1 MPITVSG
8 DGTVLTK
15 TSFQTQVSRNPLVER
30 QPVQVEFSHDLPD
43 IPVMPQTLLI
53 LDLLIQEPCVDL
65 REVSRVV
72 LGDLGATLQILRLA
86 GREYGNAEGRPT
98 RVEDCIADIG
108 LEACLKAVSA
118 QTVANDG
125 RRTSVGEFWAHSRE
139 IAEYSRMVAEDMPG
153 INPDEAY
160 LTGLLHAIGMLP
172 ALLGWREAG
181 ITDGA
186 LAGLRIAKRWSLPHP
201 VMELFN
207 EMHLTGYATRWSGI
221 VQKAHLRATRSS
233 INCPFERGLRPQ
245 LQRDG
250 TTQPEP
256 VNLL

>member
-1 MPITVSG
+1 
-8 DGTVLTK
+8 VLTK

-30 QPVQVEFSHDLPD
+30 QPVQAEFSRDLPD
-43 IPVMPQTLLI
+43 IPAMTQTLLI
-53 LDLLIQEPCVDL
+53 LELLIQEPCVDL

-86 GREYGNAEGRPT
+86 GREHGHAEGRPT
-98 RVEDCIADIG
+98 RIEDCIADIG
-108 LEACLKAVSA
+108 LQACLKAVSA
-118 QTVANDG
+118 QTIAKDG
-125 RRTSVGEFWAHSRE
+125 RRTEIGEFWAHSRE
-139 IAEYSRMVAEDMPG
+139 IAEYSKIVAEDMPG
-153 INPDEAY
+153 INPEEAY
-160 LTGLLHAIGMLP
+160 LAGLLHALGMLP
-172 ALLGWREAG
+172 TLLGWREAG

-233 INCPFERGLRPQ
+233 INCPFERSLRPQ
-245 LQRDG
+245 LHRDG
-250 TTQPEP
+250 TTLPEP
-256 VNLL
+256 LSIL